1 MSYIKINEEEEKCEE
16 CGRVDY
22 SAYMCWRVGH
32 LHKEED
38 KKYKMQNIQKEF
50 LYHLNVVQTT
60 LAHLLQDG
68 DVTDSGLDAVNN
80 LLFITEQLQKKY
92 GDG

>member
-1 MSYIKINEEEEKCEE
+1 MSYISTKFCELCDEHYDWAAPE
-16 CGRVDY
+16 CPGCVARNA
-22 SAYMCWRVGH
+22 AYRQ
-32 LHKEED
+32 E
-38 KKYKMQNIQKEF
+38 YKMQNIQKEF
-50 LYHLNVVQTT
+50 LHHLNMVQTT